1 MMNYAS
7 ALQYAK
13 TAAVTSREALT
24 DAGNQVYAIPI
35 FTIAGIAIGLI
46 IGYFGIP
53 YFKKK
58 RIETVPET
66 IRTPAEQPDV

>member
-24 DAGNQVYAIPI
+24 DAPNQVYAIPV
-35 FTIAGIAIGLI
+35 FTIAGIAIGLV

-53 YFKKK
+53 YVRRK
-58 RIETVPET
+58 RMESTPET
-66 IRTPAEQPDV
+66 IKQVENPDI